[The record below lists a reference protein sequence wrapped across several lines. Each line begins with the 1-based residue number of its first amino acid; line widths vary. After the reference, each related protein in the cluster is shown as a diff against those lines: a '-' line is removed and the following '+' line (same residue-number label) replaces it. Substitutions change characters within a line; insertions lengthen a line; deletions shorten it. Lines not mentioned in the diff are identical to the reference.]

1 MNSPPRLLLIL
12 FALAFLGIQV
22 VSFMFGITK
31 HEERMVKL
39 EKQMVQFETKG
50 TYIDLKFDPAVELR
64 KEKARFKAETMNF
77 IIKVLIISGA
87 TAFVFALMKVDRGHK
102 GG

>member
-1 MNSPPRLLLIL
+1 MNHPRLLLIL

-22 VSFMFGITK
+22 VSFMSGITK
-31 HEERMVKL
+31 HEERIGKL

-50 TYIDLKFDPAVELR
+50 TYIDLKIDPAVELR
-64 KEKARFKAETMNF
+64 KEKARYKTETMNF
-77 IIKVLIISGA
+77 VIKVLIISGA
-87 TAFVFALMKVDRGHK
+87 TAFVFALMKADRGHK

>member
-1 MNSPPRLLLIL
+1 MNNPRLLLIL

-22 VSFMFGITK
+22 VSFMFGISK
-31 HEERMVKL
+31 HEEKMVKL

-50 TYIDLKFDPAVELR
+50 AYIDLKFDPAVELR
-64 KEKARFKAETMNF
+64 KERSRFKAETMNF
-77 IIKVLIISGA
+77 AIKVLIITGA
-87 TAFVFALMKVDRGHK
+87 TAFVFALMKVDKGRK

>member
-1 MNSPPRLLLIL
+1 MNNPRLLLIL

-22 VSFMFGITK
+22 VSFMSGISK
-31 HEERMVKL
+31 HEERVVKL
-39 EKQMVQFETKG
+39 EKQVFQFENKG
-50 TYIDLKFDPAVELR
+50 TYIDLKLDPAAELR
-64 KEKARFKAETMNF
+64 KEKTRFKAETINF

-87 TAFVFALMKVDRGHK
+87 TAFVFAMMKSDRGQK